1 MLSALRTAWRG
12 WPVSDARRYL
22 VLGTA
27 GHIDH
32 GKTTLIKAL
41 TGIDCDRLTEEKARG
56 ITIDI
61 GFAYIDLPQ
70 RDPAS
75 IPVTLGIVDV
85 PGHRRFIR
93 NMAAGAAGIDMLLLV
108 VAADDGVMPQTV
120 EHLHIAR
127 LLGVQAGLV
136 ALNKADLVEPELLE
150 LAREDI
156 AALTAGTFLQGCPV
170 VPVSAATGMGLKE
183 LLAALAEIAQR
194 VPARRFGERFR
205 MPVDRSFSIKG
216 AGTVVTGT
224 VWAGRIR
231 IDDEVELL
239 PAGQRLRVRGI
250 QNHGHSAREAQAG
263 SRTALN
269 LAGIDKDEIHRGD
282 ILAVPGSIVPTLM
295 LDAQVELLPGRF
307 SPLRRGSE
315 ALMHIGTAEA
325 NARLQPLD
333 VDAIAPGAS
342 AMAQIRLSTEVAL
355 AAGDRFILRHSSGD
369 FTLGGGVVL
378 DAHPHAHR
386 RQREDAVLQLSA
398 LHGAGLTE
406 ALVHEI
412 EKTPYGMARGA
423 AAQLLNASHEAV
435 VEACAGSVCLEH
447 GLRQHAAG
455 REVWL
460 SLPANRTRIT
470 ALSKKVLAAH
480 HSAHPLM
487 RLGLK
492 LHEFTS
498 AVNAQGSQVPGEL
511 LRECL
516 DAAVD
521 AGQIA
526 LIASTYV
533 LPEHKVELAVKD
545 ERAIEEIVKRIGES
559 FTPPQPEEFA
569 AGLPVN
575 HARLK
580 LLLEHLAESGRLV
593 LAPGGMYFE
602 RDRVEQV
609 RAELLRFLQTEPGI
623 TVSQFGQLLDT
634 SRKYAIPLLQYFEI
648 SGMLARD
655 GDMRKLVQR

>member
-1 MLSALRTAWRG
+1 MSEE
-12 WPVSDARRYL
+12 RRYL

-61 GFAYIDLPQ
+61 GFAFIDLPAH
-70 RDPAS
+70 DAGAM
-75 IPVTLGIVDV
+75 PVTLGIVDV

-127 LLGVQAGLV
+127 LLGVQSGLV
-136 ALNKADLVEPELLE
+136 ALNKADLVDPELLE
-150 LAREDI
+150 LAREDVI
-156 AALTAGTFLQGCPV
+156 ALTAGTFLQGCPIL
-170 VPVSAATGMGLKE
+170 PVSAATGQGLDE
-183 LLAALAEIAQR
+183 LRAALAEAAARI
-194 VPARRFGERFR
+194 PPRRFGERFR

-224 VWAGRIR
+224 VWAGQVLV
-231 IDDEVELL
+231 DDEVELL
-239 PAGQRLRVRGI
+239 PAGKRLRVRGI
-250 QNHGHSAREAQAG
+250 QNHSHASREAQAG

-269 LAGIDKDEIHRGD
+269 LAGIEKDEVHRGD
-282 ILAVPGSIVPTLM
+282 ILATPNSIVPTVI

-307 SPLRRGSE
+307 APLRRGSE

-325 NARLQPLD
+325 NAKLQPLD

-342 AMAQIRLSTEVAL
+342 AMAQIRLSTSVAV
-355 AAGDRFILRHSSGD
+355 AAGDRFILRHSSGE

-386 RQREDAVLQLSA
+386 RKREDAVLQLSV
-398 LHGAGLTE
+398 LSGAGLTE
-406 ALVHEI
+406 ALLHEVD
-412 EKTPYGMARGA
+412 KTPYGMARGA
-423 AAQLLNASHEAV
+423 AAQLLNASQEAITA
-435 VEACAGSVCLEH
+435 ACQSDSCAEQ
-447 GLRQHAAG
+447 GLRQHTAG

-460 SLPANRTRIT
+460 SLPANRERIKT
-470 ALSKKVLAAH
+470 LAQKVLAAH
-480 HSAHPLM
+480 HSAHPLL

-492 LHEFTS
+492 LHEMS
-498 AVNAQGSQVPGEL
+498 GAVNAQGTQIPGEL

-516 DAAVD
+516 DEAVA

-526 LIASTYV
+526 LSAATFV
-533 LPEHKVELAVKD
+533 MPQHKVELTDKD
-545 ERAIEEIVKRIGES
+545 QRAIGEITRHIGES

-569 AGLPVN
+569 AGLPIKG
-575 HARLK
+575 ARLK
-580 LLLEHLAESGRLV
+580 LVLEHMVEAGLLV
-593 LAPGGMYFE
+593 LAPGGVYFE
-602 RDRVEQV
+602 RERVEQV
-609 RAELLRFLQTEPGI
+609 RAELLRFLAGEPGI
-623 TVSQFGQLLDT
+623 TVSQFGQLIDT

-655 GDMRKLVQR
+655 GDLRKLTQR

>member
-1 MLSALRTAWRG
+1 MSEE
-12 WPVSDARRYL
+12 RRYL

-41 TGIDCDRLTEEKARG
+41 TGIDCDRLSEEKSRG

-70 RDPAS
+70 SDPGS

-136 ALNKADLVEPELLE
+136 ALNKADLVDPEILE
-150 LAREDI
+150 LAREDV
-156 AALTAGTFLQGCPV
+156 AALTAGTFMEGCPV
-170 VPVSAATGMGLKE
+170 LAVSAATGQGLDE
-183 LLAALAEIAQR
+183 LRAALAEAAER
-194 VPARRFGERFR
+194 VQPRRFGERFR

-224 VWAGRIR
+224 VWAGLVHV
-231 IDDEVELL
+231 DDEVELL
-239 PAGQRLRVRGI
+239 PAGKRLRVRGI
-250 QNHGHSAREAQAG
+250 QNHSHSSREAQAG

-269 LAGIDKDEIHRGD
+269 LAGIEKDEIHRGD
-282 ILAVPGSIVPTLM
+282 ILATPGSIVPTTM

-315 ALMHIGTAEA
+315 ALMHVGTAEA

-333 VDAIAPGAS
+333 VDSITPGAS
-342 AMAQIRLSTEVAL
+342 AMAQIRLSSEIAV
-355 AAGDRFILRHSSGD
+355 AAGDRFILRHSSGE

-386 RQREDAVLQLSA
+386 RKREDAVLQLSV
-398 LHGAGLTE
+398 LHGAGLSE
-406 ALVHEI
+406 ALLHEV
-412 EKTPYGMARGA
+412 EKTPFGMARGA
-423 AAQLLNASHEAV
+423 AAQLLNASPDAV
-435 VEACAGSVCLEH
+435 AEACASEGCAGL

-460 SLPANRTRIT
+460 SLPANRARIIT
-470 ALSKKVLAAH
+470 LAQKVLAAH
-480 HSAHPLM
+480 HSAHPLL

-492 LHEFTS
+492 LHEMVS
-498 AVNAQGSQVPGEL
+498 AVHAQGAQAPGDL
-511 LRECL
+511 LWECL
-516 DAAVD
+516 DEAVSAD
-521 AGQIA
+521 QLA
-526 LIASTYV
+526 LIESTYV
-533 LPEHKVELAVKD
+533 LPGRKVELTDKD
-545 ERAIEEIVKRIGES
+545 QRAIGVIVKRVGES
-559 FTPPQPEEFA
+559 FTPPQPEEITE
-569 AGLPVN
+569 GLPVN
-575 HARLK
+575 RARLK
-580 LLLEHLAESGRLV
+580 LLLEHMVEAGMLV
-593 LAPGGMYFE
+593 LAPGGIYFE
-602 RDRVEQV
+602 RERVEQV
-609 RAELLRFLQTEPGI
+609 RTELLRFLEAEPGI

-634 SRKYAIPLLQYFEI
+634 SRKFAIPLLQYFEI

-655 GDMRKLVQR
+655 GDLRKLVQR